1 LIEDFLFQEKGI
13 GLMVTEQPLSDDD
26 RDMIDMYT
34 ADGLHA
40 LSLDE
45 EEPPMAVV
53 TAIGRRVDEERAAVK
68 ALPEDEYAEFIL
80 SMACLWG
87 TQVCR
92 AYKWEWVTLDYAS
105 GTSPA
110 IVAPDR
116 AVAIYPLFYF
126 KDFID
131 DLERDTTIIVVFKM
145 LDPKHLDH
153 DLPLKRAGRYTT
165 LS

>member
-1 LIEDFLFQEKGI
+1 LFQEKGT
-13 GLMVTEQPLSDDD
+13 GSMVTEQPLSADD

-34 ADGLHA
+34 SDGLHA
-40 LSLDE
+40 LGLDE
-45 EEPPMAVV
+45 GEPPVSIV
-53 TAIGRRVDEERAAVK
+53 TAIDRRVDEERAAVK
-68 ALPEDEYAEFIL
+68 DLPEDEYAGFIL

-87 TQVCR
+87 TQICR
-92 AYKWEWVTLDYAS
+92 AYNWEWVTLDYGS

-131 DLERDTTIIVVFKM
+131 DPERVTTIVPFFNM
-145 LDPKHLDH
+145 LDPEHLDR
-153 DLPLKRAGRYTT
+153 DLPLKKAGRYTT